1 MPLMLQTR
9 AALCILEV
17 TTKGTAMTTFDYILA
32 VLTAIVCV
40 ATWAG
45 VYKLTRTTRQLKA
58 RKIELEA
65 EREQQQ
71 EDAYEFRARQIH
83 LKGEVMRAKQ
93 TIDALELMHSEIV
106 ASYRNGPTGEQA
118 QKMRS
123 LASASSLIRSYVVY
137 IEAGVID

>member
-1 MPLMLQTR
+1 
-9 AALCILEV
+9 
-17 TTKGTAMTTFDYILA
+17 MTTFDYILA

-106 ASYRNGPTGEQA
+106 ASYRNVPTGEQA

-137 IEAGVID
+137 IEAGVIN